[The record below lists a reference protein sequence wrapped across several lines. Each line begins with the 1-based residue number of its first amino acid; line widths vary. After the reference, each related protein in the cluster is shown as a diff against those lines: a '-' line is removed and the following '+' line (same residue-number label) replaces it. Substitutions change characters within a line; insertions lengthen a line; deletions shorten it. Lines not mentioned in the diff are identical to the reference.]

1 MIRLSVLPPVRLNF
15 CSERGRAMDLYM
27 TPQIALALMLLI
39 PLVAAGL
46 IPLFGKQPNVRE
58 AITFVF
64 GGLLLATVIY
74 LCRDVASGGR
84 PELHLGSFAGRFDF
98 TLKLEP
104 LGATFAAIASSLWM
118 VNSAFTLGYMRG
130 NNEKNQTRFFAFV
143 AVAIAA
149 AMGIAASANLITLFI
164 FYEALTLSTFPLVTH
179 KGDEKAK
186 RGGTIYALILMGTSL
201 ALLLPAVIG
210 TYVIAGTTEFRVGG
224 VFPPETSLL
233 ATSTLLFLFAFGIGK
248 AALMPTHPWLPNAMV
263 APTPVSALLHAVAVV
278 KAGVFTMLK
287 VVTFTFGPS
296 LAAATPAS
304 TWLAWIAAISI
315 VLASVIALRQ
325 DNLKARLAYSTV
337 SQLSYVTLGAMLAT
351 SMGILGGGLQIVMHA
366 WGKITLFMCAGAIYT
381 IAHRTNISQLD
392 GLGRTMPWV
401 FGAFLIGALSII
413 GIPPMGGSWP
423 KFFLM
428 VGAVDS
434 GKSILIAALIAS
446 SILNIIYLVPI
457 AVRGFMKSPKD
468 AADDAHIAEVRRKH
482 RWVIIPPVFTAFGS
496 LVLFFFAGPIVDFL
510 QPILPGGGLQ

>member
-1 MIRLSVLPPVRLNF
+1 MQPSF
-15 CSERGRAMDLYM
+15 FSAEGAEMM
-27 TPQIALALMLLI
+27 TPQIGLALLLLI
-39 PLVAAGL
+39 PLLASGLVALIGNKSPNLREAVTFIAGVALLGTVGYLCLDVAA
-46 IPLFGKQPNVRE
+46 
-58 AITFVF
+58 
-64 GGLLLATVIY
+64 
-74 LCRDVASGGR
+74 GGR
-84 PELHLGSFAGRFDF
+84 PELFLTSFAGKFDIA
-98 TLKLEP
+98 LKLEP
-104 LGATFAAIASSLWM
+104 LGAVFAAIASSLWI
-118 VNSAFTLGYMRG
+118 VNSVFTLGYMRG

-143 AVAIAA
+143 AIAIAA
-149 AMGIAASANLITLFI
+149 AMGIATSANLITLFI

-186 RGGTIYALILMGTSL
+186 RGGTIYALVLMGTSL

-210 TYVIAGTTEFRVGG
+210 TYVLAGTTEFRVGG
-224 VFPPETSLL
+224 IFPEGTSLL
-233 ATSTLLFLFAFGIGK
+233 ATSILLFLFAFGIGK

-287 VVTFTFGPS
+287 VVVFTFGPT
-296 LAAATPAS
+296 LTLETPAS
-304 TWLAWIAAISI
+304 TVICWIAAISI

-337 SQLSYVTLGAMLAT
+337 SQLSYVTLGAMLAVP
-351 SMGILGGGLQIVMHA
+351 MGIIGGGLQIVMHA

-381 IAHRTNISQLD
+381 ISHRTNISQLD

-413 GIPPMGGSWP
+413 GIPPLGGSWP

-434 GKSILIAALIAS
+434 GKSILIAALVAS

-457 AVRGFMKSPKD
+457 AIRGFMKPPADPAAD
-468 AADDAHIAEVRRKH
+468 AALALDRKRH
-482 RWVIIPPVFTAFGS
+482 KWVIIPPVLTAVGS
-496 LVLFFFAGPIVDFL
+496 FILFFFAGRIADFL
-510 QPILPGGGLQ
+510 TPILPGGALL

>member
-1 MIRLSVLPPVRLNF
+1 
-15 CSERGRAMDLYM
+15 MDLYM
-27 TPQIALALMLLI
+27 TPQIALGLMMIIPLIAALLI
-39 PLVAAGL
+39 P
-46 IPLFGKQPNVRE
+46 IFGKQPNIRE
-58 AITFVF
+58 GVTFVA
-64 GGLLLATVIY
+64 GAALLAVVAY
-74 LCRDVASGGR
+74 LCIDVASGGR
-84 PELHLGSFAGRFDF
+84 PELHLGTFAGKFDF

-104 LGATFAAIASSLWM
+104 LGATFAAIASSLWI
-118 VNSAFTLGYMRG
+118 VNSVFTLGYMRG
-130 NNEKNQTRFFAFV
+130 NNEKNQTRFFACV
-143 AVAIAA
+143 AMAIAA

-179 KGDEKAK
+179 KGDYKAK
-186 RGGTIYALILMGTSL
+186 KGGTIYALILMGTSL
-201 ALLLPAVIG
+201 ALLLPAIIG

-224 VFPPETSLL
+224 IFPEGTSLM
-233 ATSTLLFLFAFGIGK
+233 ATSILLFLFAFGIGK

-287 VVTFTFGPS
+287 VVTLTFGPS

-304 TWLAWIAAISI
+304 TWLCWIAAISI

-381 IAHRTNISQLD
+381 VAHRTEVSKLD

-401 FGAFLIGALSII
+401 FGAFLVGSISII

-423 KFFLM
+423 KFYLM
-428 VGAVDS
+428 MGSLES
-434 GKSILIAALIAS
+434 GKGILMAALIVS
-446 SILNIIYLVPI
+446 SILNIIYLLPI
-457 AVRGFMKSPKD
+457 SVRAFMKP
-468 AADDAHIAEVRRKH
+468 AADPQGDVALLSERKRH
-482 RWVIIPPVFTAFGS
+482 RWVIVPPVISALGAFI
-496 LVLFFFAGPIVDFL
+496 LFFFAGNIVDFL
-510 QPILPGGGLQ
+510 QPIISGGG